1 MARGYKAPSNYDPR
15 KKKGAGKFNNKR
27 YRPEPSARP
36 APTPAEKAEPKRE
49 APERRAPRL
58 KTDEVYAP
66 LPATTIT
73 AAEAEGVTFADLGL
87 GPRIIRELAK
97 QGAETPYPLQVATI
111 PDALAGRNVLGRGRT
126 GSGKTIAF
134 GAALVERLFLLRG
147 KRGRV
152 EGRAPQ
158 ALVLAPTRELA
169 LQIDRTIQ
177 PFARAIGFFT
187 TQLYGGVPAA
197 RQREGL
203 KRGVDIVI
211 GTPGRIN
218 DLADRGTLDLSQVV
232 ITVLDEADIM
242 SDMGFIEQVNSILFR
257 TRPSGQRM
265 LFSATLDSQV
275 RGLVERYLPNPA
287 VYEVA
292 DDRAAIDHRI
302 LTVRRDDKD
311 AVAAQLAGSGG
322 RVLVFVRTKLGA
334 DRLVEAFAEHG
345 VTSLALHGDLTQE
358 ERTANLDKFQS
369 GKVDVLVATDV
380 AARGIHVDDIR
391 LVVQFDPPI
400 GHKTYVHRAGR
411 TGRAEA
417 SGTVITLVTPSHR
430 DRMRAMLEEA
440 GVEAHVQPASPGGR
454 ELDEF
459 AQL

>member
-1 MARGYKAPSNYDPR
+1 MARGYKAPSNYEPR

-36 APTPAEKAEPKRE
+36 APTPPEKSEPKRE
-49 APERRAPRL
+49 APERRAPRIP
-58 KTDEVYAP
+58 TDEVYAP

-73 AAEAEGVTFADLGL
+73 AAEAEGVSFADLGL

-197 RQREGL
+197 RQHQRPRRPRHPRPQPGGHHGARRGRHHERHGL
-203 KRGVDIVI
+203 
-211 GTPGRIN
+211 
-218 DLADRGTLDLSQVV
+218 
-232 ITVLDEADIM
+232 
-242 SDMGFIEQVNSILFR
+242 
-257 TRPSGQRM
+257 
-265 LFSATLDSQV
+265 
-275 RGLVERYLPNPA
+275 
-287 VYEVA
+287 
-292 DDRAAIDHRI
+292 
-302 LTVRRDDKD
+302 
-311 AVAAQLAGSGG
+311 
-322 RVLVFVRTKLGA
+322 
-334 DRLVEAFAEHG
+334 
-345 VTSLALHGDLTQE
+345 
-358 ERTANLDKFQS
+358 
-369 GKVDVLVATDV
+369 
-380 AARGIHVDDIR
+380 
-391 LVVQFDPPI
+391 
-400 GHKTYVHRAGR
+400 HRAGEQHPVPHPPVGPADALLGHAR
-411 TGRAEA
+411 QPGSRPGRA
-417 SGTVITLVTPSHR
+417 L
-430 DRMRAMLEEA
+430 
-440 GVEAHVQPASPGGR
+440 PA
-454 ELDEF
+454 
-459 AQL
+459 